1 MTLKEFRQMTGMTQK
16 EVLDVIKDVSP
27 GLDLPTLSK
36 IENGAGDLSPEA
48 WKSILSLLQHGF
60 PARNDDEGIS
70 YRPDEKT
77 PLNSTFLQRVYEE
90 CCNASE
96 DNPATKARLM
106 RVTGRSERE
115 VRMAIV
121 DLRKAGV
128 PIVST
133 SRTRG
138 YWRARS
144 DADYARLRG
153 EYMARVKDIMETVR
167 NMDAKRQLSGQMK
180 IGGIQ

>member
-1 MTLKEFRQMTGMTQK
+1 MTLKEFREMTGMTQR
-16 EVLDVIKDVSP
+16 EVLEAIKDVSP

-36 IENGAGDLSPEA
+36 IENGAGDLTPDA
-48 WKSILSLLQHGF
+48 WTSLIRLLQHGF
-60 PARNDDEGIS
+60 YARKDGEGIT
-70 YRPDEKT
+70 YPLPDKT

-90 CCNASE
+90 VCGASE
-96 DNPATKARLM
+96 DEPATKARLT
-106 RVTGRSERE
+106 RITGRSERE

-153 EYMARVKDIMETVR
+153 EYMARVIDIMETVR

>member
-1 MTLKEFRQMTGMTQK
+1 MTLKEFRELTGMTQK
-16 EVLDVIKDVSP
+16 EVLEAIKDVSP
-27 GLDLPTLSK
+27 GADLPFLSK
-36 IENGAGDLSPEA
+36 VENGAGDLSPEA
-48 WKSILSLLQHGF
+48 WASLISLLQHGF
-60 PARNDDEGIS
+60 YERKDAEGITYPS
-70 YRPDEKT
+70 TEKT

-90 CCNASE
+90 CCGASE

-153 EYMARVKDIMETVR
+153 EYMARVKDIMETVW